1 MLDGTTSTRITLRLE
16 RLKAMWCR
24 DQRKGKE
31 RLKMDQAICQES
43 YGLGTG
49 QATKTDE
56 FSEKFQTAIDPPP
69 HFRKTM

>member
-1 MLDGTTSTRITLRLE
+1 
-16 RLKAMWCR
+16 MWCR

-31 RLKMDQAICQES
+31 RLKMDQAICLCQES

-56 FSEKFQTAIDPPP
+56 FSENFQRGEGFIFNPKIYVAYFGPLYRAFLT
-69 HFRKTM
+69 FSE